1 MLSSVLP
8 RASIPR
14 PFPPPL
20 ARCARVGRRCSQRT
34 MHSNGGH
41 GLIAEATS
49 PAVDE
54 SRRSGKTGGSR
65 ASAVVR
71 GTYPTAGAN
80 GEEPQIV

>member
-34 MHSNGGH
+34 MHSNGGR

-54 SRRSGKTGGSR
+54 SRRSGKPAALARLRSYG
-65 ASAVVR
+65 
-71 GTYPTAGAN
+71 GTYPTAGAI
-80 GEEPQIV
+80 GEESRIV